1 MLADDRPPRAEIP
14 MHTDYQRARE
24 AILYIAE
31 NAAHQPTLDQV
42 AAHVG
47 LSPSHFQRLFVRW
60 AGVSPKRFLQHLTAA
75 RAKELLRES
84 RPVIEAAFEA
94 GLSGAGRLH
103 DLLVTSDA
111 VTPGEYGTRGEGVRI
126 RYGAGETPFGRCLAA
141 TTSRGICALHFLG
154 AEGERQALD
163 SLMKEWSN
171 AQLVRD
177 DEAIRHLLGE
187 VFSRALGIPRAPLH
201 LRGTNFQLKVWQ
213 ALLAIPAGSLISY
226 GELAERIGESTAVR
240 AVARAVGSNDIGY
253 LIPCH
258 RVLRSSGHLGGYRWG
273 LDRKLVMIERELNA
287 ATPHCDHRD

>member
-1 MLADDRPPRAEIP
+1 

-31 NAAHQPTLDQV
+31 NAAHQPTLEQV

-84 RPVIEAAFEA
+84 RPVIEAAFET

-103 DLLVTSDA
+103 DLLVTCDA
-111 VTPGEYGTRGEGVRI
+111 VTPGEYRIRGKGVHI
-126 RYGAGETPFGRCLAA
+126 RYGTGETPFGRCLAA
-141 TTSRGICALHFLG
+141 TTQRGICALHFLG
-154 AEGERQALD
+154 CEGEQQTFD
-163 SLMKEWSN
+163 SFVEEWSN
-171 AQLVRD
+171 ARLVRD
-177 DEAIRHLLGE
+177 DEAIRLLLAE
-187 VFSRALGIPRAPLH
+187 VFLRAPDAPRAQLH

-226 GELAERIGESTAVR
+226 GELAERIGESNSVR
-240 AVARAVGSNDIGY
+240 AVARAVGSNDIAY

-258 RVLRSSGHLGGYRWG
+258 RVLRSNGHLGGYRWG

-287 ATPHCDHRD
+287 DLS